1 MSVES
6 WEPILLNEVIRED
19 SILLGRGNII
29 SSKDIAEIP
38 GSYPIYSSSAKSNGE
53 FGRYGNFMFD
63 EELIT
68 WSIDGGGRFFY
79 RPKHK
84 FSVTNVCGYM
94 RVALSRWD
102 TRFVYYLLD
111 LQHKNIAFD
120 YQTKAHP
127 SVIRNLYF
135 LVRLPIEEQT
145 QIAAILST
153 IDRAI
158 EQTEAIIAKQQRIK
172 TGLMQDLLTKGI
184 DEDGNVRSEATHEF
198 KDSPLGQIPVEWEIE
213 KIGDVF
219 DMQLGKML
227 SQKAGEGKSPFPY
240 LGNKNIQWDYVDISE
255 LLEMDFNPEERQ
267 KFKLLEN
274 DILVC
279 EGGEIGRT
287 CLWRMELKD
296 CYFQKAVHRLR
307 PKRSRYAP
315 SLFPRYMRHLVSR
328 GILNNF
334 TSQTSI
340 AHLTKE
346 KLITVPISVPRN
358 DEQRRIV
365 ELFDQVD
372 ELLQNE
378 CRKLENLR
386 LQKTGL
392 MQDLLT
398 GNVRVTALLN
408 DSKTAQV

>member
-1 MSVES
+1 MSIEGWSNKKVKD
-6 WEPILLNEVIRED
+6 ICD
-19 SILLGRGNII
+19 LGRGRVI
-29 SSKDIAEIP
+29 SAQEIELNQ
-38 GSYPIYSSSAKSNGE
+38 GIYPVFSSQSQNMGE
-53 FGRYGNFMFD
+53 MGKINTYDFD
-63 EELIT
+63 GEYVT
-68 WSIDGGGRFFY
+68 WTTDGAYAGTVFY
-79 RPKHK
+79 RIGK
-84 FSVTNVCGYM
+84 FNCTNVCGTLKAKSAQVSMKFLAYN
-94 RVALSRWD
+94 LS
-102 TRFVYYLLD
+102 TLA
-111 LQHKNIAFD
+111 KNHVSYIGNPKLMNNVMANIEL
-120 YQTKAHP
+120 
-127 SVIRNLYF
+127 S
-135 LVRLPIEEQT
+135 LPDITEEQT
-145 QIAAILST
+145 QIAAILSM

-198 KDSPLGQIPVEWEIE
+198 KDSPLGRIPVEWDIE

-227 SQKAGEGKSPFPY
+227 SQKASEGKSPFPY

-255 LLEMDFNPEERQ
+255 LLEMDFNLDERQ

-296 CYFQKAVHRLR
+296 CYFQKAIHRLR
-307 PKRSRYAP
+307 PKRSRYYP
-315 SLFPRYMRHLVSR
+315 SLFPHYMQHLVSR

-398 GNVRVTALLN
+398 GNVRVTDLLN
-408 DSKTAQV
+408 YLPTPT